1 MFLLYSC
8 NEMEEKFNIEK
19 ELKKLPQKPGVYIMH
34 DKDDKI
40 IYVGKAISLKRRV
53 TSYFR
58 KTKKTQRILN
68 MVALIDHFEYIVCDN
83 EAEALV
89 LECNL
94 IKKNMPKFN
103 VLLKDD
109 KTYPY
114 IKINVKAKFPDVY
127 ITRRVLND
135 GARYFGPYPN
145 SGAAKEMVEFIKTR
159 FKIRQCKSFKYKDRA
174 CLNYYIKKC
183 SGPCMGYISEAD
195 YRKRINQIISILDGN
210 VKDVEKELKNE
221 MELASQKMEYEKAAL
236 LRDELYAVQAISQ
249 RQKVANISDND
260 IDVIGFAKNNEKI
273 CVEVFYIRNSKMI
286 GRDSFFLNGLNDE
299 ADSELTEEFIERF
312 YSDKDILPNKIM
324 CRNDFEDREIF
335 EQYLTK
341 KAGRNVEIKV
351 PKIGEKVRLV
361 EMAENNAKITLENK
375 EKSHKNVIVE
385 LKDTLGLSRLP
396 RKIESFDISNI
407 SGTYMVAGMC
417 VMIDGQ
423 IRKNLSRRFKIK
435 TVIGQDDPKSMEEVV
450 TRRLRHSI
458 NLMGEL
464 EQKNAIDSKDN
475 QNTNKTNENN
485 AEQGV
490 NNAIESNDNQDTNKT
505 NESNAK
511 QGVNNVLDSKVN
523 SSAIN
528 ENNYN
533 LSEDNSMD
541 DEGIKDNLLN
551 RIDWDRV
558 KKLPKEILQKY
569 DSSKGF
575 GRLPDLI
582 LADGGITQIRAT
594 KAAIR
599 NIENEIGAT
608 LNIAVYGMVKND
620 KHQTRA
626 LMDENR
632 NEMEI
637 SEDLFNLITNFQNEV
652 HNTAIGYH
660 KMLRDKSM
668 VKSELDNI
676 SGIGNVKKIEL
687 LKKFGSV
694 ENIAKASVD
703 EIASVKGINKEL
715 AEKISKE
722 LTKKF

>member
-1 MFLLYSC
+1 M
-8 NEMEEKFNIEK
+8 
-19 ELKKLPQKPGVYIMH
+19 
-34 DKDDKI
+34 
-40 IYVGKAISLKRRV
+40 
-53 TSYFR
+53 
-58 KTKKTQRILN
+58 
-68 MVALIDHFEYIVCDN
+68 
-83 EAEALV
+83 
-89 LECNL
+89 
-94 IKKNMPKFN
+94 
-103 VLLKDD
+103 
-109 KTYPY
+109 
-114 IKINVKAKFPDVY
+114 
-127 ITRRVLND
+127 
-135 GARYFGPYPN
+135 
-145 SGAAKEMVEFIKTR
+145 
-159 FKIRQCKSFKYKDRA
+159 
-174 CLNYYIKKC
+174 
-183 SGPCMGYISEAD
+183 
-195 YRKRINQIISILDGN
+195 
-210 VKDVEKELKNE
+210 
-221 MELASQKMEYEKAAL
+221 
-236 LRDELYAVQAISQ
+236 
-249 RQKVANISDND
+249 
-260 IDVIGFAKNNEKI
+260 
-273 CVEVFYIRNSKMI
+273 
-286 GRDSFFLNGLNDE
+286 NDE

-464 EQKNAIDSKDN
+464 EQRDDIESSDN
-475 QNTNKTNENN
+475 QNANTKESNDNSGTNAK
-485 AEQGV
+485 
-490 NNAIESNDNQDTNKT
+490 ESNDNQDTNKT
-505 NESNAK
+505 NESNAE
-511 QGVNNVLDSKVN
+511 QGVNNAIENNVN

-533 LSEDNSMD
+533 LSEDNSVD

-551 RIDWDRV
+551 RIDLDRV

-569 DSSKGF
+569 DGSKGF

-599 NIENEIGAT
+599 NIENEIGTT